1 MKNVIAIMG
10 AVLALGAGSVAQAA
24 TGEAVYKAKCS
35 ACHDSGA
42 GLAPR
47 ITVRA
52 DWIDREARGRN
63 AMHESALKGIPSTAM
78 GAKGGFMELSDA
90 EVRETVDYMLTR
102 VGFRDNLAAQP
113 AKPTPVAPPPSQ
125 RAAMPVDDAT
135 LVNRVA
141 EALQKSLA
149 PNARIE
155 LYEGEAT
162 LRGVTIRVGVRDG
175 VVILSGAVEKSDLI
189 PRAQAVTQ
197 AVAGVRRVESR
208 LVAAGMFDFD

>member
-1 MKNVIAIMG
+1 MKDIAALLA
-10 AVLALGAGSVAQAA
+10 AVMALGVGSVAQAA
-24 TGEAVYKAKCS
+24 IGEEVYKAKCS

-47 ITVRA
+47 IAVRA
-52 DWIDREARGRN
+52 DWTEREARGRN
-63 AMHESALKGIPSTAM
+63 AMFESALKGIPSTAM

-90 EVRETVDYMLTR
+90 EVRETVEYMLTR
-102 VGFRDNLAAQP
+102 VGFRENVAARSTKP
-113 AKPTPVAPPPSQ
+113 APVAPVPSNN
-125 RAAMPVDDAT
+125 AAGPVDDAT

-149 PNARIE
+149 PGARIE